1 MYLEKLS
8 VLNFK
13 NYADCSLEFDTRVN
27 VFVGKNGSGKTNLLD
42 IIHYLSMTKSAF
54 TLSDNQC
61 IRIGESFF
69 MIKATFRKDDR
80 SFELTASC
88 QTGSKKTFRENQLD
102 YERLS
107 AHIGKYPVVLIA
119 PDDSDLVRDGSE
131 IRRKFFDSLI
141 SQCDPEYLEML
152 ILYTQ
157 ALKQRNGLLRI
168 FQESGRVD
176 HIALESYDRLLIYH
190 GEHIYGKRKK
200 FLAHFI
206 STFQKYY
213 QILVDG
219 SEIASIEYL
228 SGVSEYSF
236 ADGLRK
242 NLQRDLLLQR
252 SNFGIH
258 RDDFLLTLSG
268 EELKKYGSQG
278 QQKSFVIAL
287 KLAQFEVLQKIK
299 GFSPLLLLDDIF
311 DKLDDVRIGKL
322 LEIIRNGMGQLFIT
336 DARPDRTFELL
347 AKVGVKAN
355 VYDVDAGMIRNVKS
369 SNQTGTKSY
378 EKG

>member
-42 IIHYLSMTKSAF
+42 IIHYMSMTKSAF

-69 MIKATFRKDDR
+69 IIKATFRKEDR
-80 SFELTASC
+80 SFELMATC
-88 QTGSKKTFRENQLD
+88 QTGSKKTFRENHLD
-102 YERLS
+102 YDRLS

-141 SQCDPEYLEML
+141 SQCDPEYLEAL
-152 ILYTQ
+152 ILYSQ

-176 HIALESYDRLLIYH
+176 PIALESYDRLIIHHGDCIYK
-190 GEHIYGKRKK
+190 KRKA
-200 FLAHFI
+200 FLDQFTPI
-206 STFQKYY
+206 FQKYY

-219 SEIASIEYL
+219 SEMASIQYL
-228 SGVSEYSF
+228 SGVSDQSF
-236 ADGLRK
+236 AEGLRR

-268 EELKKYGSQG
+268 DELKKYGSQG

-287 KLAQFEVLQKIK
+287 KLAQFEVLQTTK

-322 LEIIRNGMGQLFIT
+322 MEIIRNGLGQLFIT

-347 AKVGVKAN
+347 GKIGVKAN
-355 VYDVDAGMIRNVKS
+355 VYDVDAGTIRNVKS
-369 SNQTGTKSY
+369 SNSI
-378 EKG
+378 

>member
-13 NYADCSLEFDTRVN
+13 NYADCSLEFDSRVN

-42 IIHYLSMTKSAF
+42 MIHYLSMTRSAF
-54 TLSDNQC
+54 TSSDNQC
-61 IRIGESFF
+61 IKVGGNFF
-69 MIKATFRKDDR
+69 MIKATFRKQDNTY
-80 SFELTASC
+80 ELMASY
-88 QTGSKKTFRENQLD
+88 QTGSKKTFRENQLE
-102 YERLS
+102 YNKLS
-107 AHIGKYPVVLIA
+107 SHIGKYPVVLIA
-119 PDDSDLVRDGSE
+119 PDDSDLVRDGGE

-141 SQCDPEYLEML
+141 SQCDAEYLEML

-176 HIALESYDRLLIYH
+176 HIALESYDRLLIHH
-190 GEHIYGKRKK
+190 GTHIFNKRK
-200 FLAHFI
+200 AFI
-206 STFQKYY
+206 ADFVPTFQKYY
-213 QILVDG
+213 QILVNG
-219 SEIASIEYL
+219 AEMASIEYL
-228 SGVSEYSF
+228 SGVSEHSF
-236 ADGLRK
+236 GDGLRK
-242 NLQRDLLLQR
+242 NLQRDLALQR
-252 SNFGIH
+252 TNFGVH

-268 EELKKYGSQG
+268 EELRKFGSQG

-287 KLAQFEVLQKIK
+287 KLAQFEVLQSIK

-322 LEIIRNGMGQLFIT
+322 LEIIRAGLGQLFIT

-347 AKVGVKAN
+347 SRIGVRAN
-355 VYDVDAGMIRNVKS
+355 VYDVEAGMIRNVKS
-369 SNQTGTKSY
+369 SNIMENRGL
-378 EKG
+378 